1 MSTILFA
8 LWMALSAGL
17 LVLFFYAAFVNL
29 RNRRIQHV
37 ELGEL
42 IPSFLPVN
50 VEALAELADPS
61 RQQRLPQECS
71 AAEREE
77 LQRRQIQV
85 TIDCLRRMTHNAA
98 LLQKLGYCQ
107 LHSPNP
113 LISSLAQEMIDAGV
127 HVRLYTFVGL
137 IALHVRQRFRL
148 KALPF
153 VSIQRLCDVQDLL
166 SQVFQLAR
174 GAGAEFVRVLGSSL
188 SVPHHAFDHATG
200 PRPVPAPQPDP
211 FAMVSGGTGCGNGPT
226 GGGGW
231 VVWCCSLR

>member
-1 MSTILFA
+1 
-8 LWMALSAGL
+8 MALSAGL

-50 VEALAELADPS
+50 VEALAGLIDPS
-61 RQQRLPQECS
+61 EQRRRQQECS
-71 AAEREE
+71 VVEQEQ
-77 LQRRQIQV
+77 LQRRQIQL

-137 IALHVRQRFRL
+137 IGLQVRLRL
-148 KALPF
+148 RLSAVPF
-153 VSIQRLCDVQDLL
+153 LSVQKLCDVQDLL
-166 SQVFQLAR
+166 S
-174 GAGAEFVRVLGSSL
+174 SSL
-188 SVPHHAFDHATG
+188 I
-200 PRPVPAPQPDP
+200 PAYEQLKDKAANLTCLK
-211 FAMVSGGTGCGNGPT
+211 FS
-226 GGGGW
+226 
-231 VVWCCSLR
+231 SLHEELAQSL